1 MLRYGPS
8 CGILYITTIEENIM
22 TKATKVI
29 AQRIKEL
36 RIDNG
41 LSQAALAESAGI
53 DRKTINRI
61 EKNHFSPNL
70 DTFFRICVAL
80 NVQPN
85 EFIKGIKV

>member
-1 MLRYGPS
+1 
-8 CGILYITTIEENIM
+8 M

-29 AQRIKEL
+29 SQRIKEL
-36 RIDNG
+36 RISNG

-61 EKNHFSPNL
+61 ERNHFSPSL

-85 EFIKGIKV
+85 TFVKGIKV